1 MMELFSMNQPNP
13 ADIVKNVVGIGGTV
27 LLAPVAPPIL
37 HGLAGIAIVGFGAF
51 AVGSLVM
58 KAGSALTEIGNM
70 MQPKSTNDQGN

>member
-1 MMELFSMNQPNP
+1 MNQPNP